1 MIRVTFA
8 DTASRDA
15 FADRFKL
22 TSKVDAL
29 DLDIDWHLLQ
39 FAKLDPNATDY
50 HQVAVLQSGAGAAT
64 VQEFVVKGSP
74 THFGAYASVLADL
87 GNGFYH
93 VASADATNLADNVD
107 SIEHT
112 SAPMKLMSNVGN
124 IESMNGVDS
133 DLDPTSAD
141 AQWPRIRVVS
151 RYRPLAES
159 FSTHEMTYLSK
170 PELYIIDT
178 GINFEHPEFDYPE
191 FEGVNFWTC
200 FGPPG
205 GPANYYDDNV
215 GHGTAV
221 ASMAVGKN
229 LGVANHCKVFNVKI
243 GDATGTAS
251 ILQVGQA
258 IDAIVAAASADPL
271 KTRICNMSWGT
282 ARSAYLD
289 AKVQGLLDLGITVVC
304 AAGNDGI
311 DVADISPGGMVDVLT
326 IAAMDK
332 YDIPCGFNNISPSDA
347 GVTTGAGQALDLF
360 APGEAIIAAK
370 YTGGYLMISGTSFSA
385 PIVAGVAAEIGALF
399 VEMVPFAQMKETILS
414 TATENALLFEDS
426 SFSENQNKIVYL
438 ITSDPNANYK
448 NNNMT
453 MYLGVHPDSDA
464 PIVADLNSAINVS
477 DLSSVFPDD
486 PVAWSLEWLDPAV
499 EAAYAPFMV
508 LDAET
513 GMLTIA
519 KPTVELPAETKLK
532 MIEFKAV
539 ATTTRAKMTGPVL
552 FYFQTNPLYAET
564 KESDITLA
572 LTETNSISFYAF
584 WSASIK

>member
-29 DLDIDWHLLQ
+29 ELDIGWHLLQ
-39 FAKLDPNATDY
+39 FAKLDSKATDY
-50 HQVAVLQSGAGAAT
+50 HQVSVLQSGAGAAT
-64 VQEFVVKGSP
+64 LQEFVVKGNP
-74 THFGAYASVLADL
+74 AHFSGFASVLADL

-112 SAPMKLMSNVGN
+112 SAPMKLMANVGS
-124 IESMNGVDS
+124 IESMNGEDS
-133 DLDPTSAD
+133 SLDPTSAD

-159 FSTHEMTYLSK
+159 FSTHELTYLSK
-170 PELYIIDT
+170 PELYVFDT
-178 GINFEHPEFDYPE
+178 GINFSHPEFDYPG

-221 ASMAVGKN
+221 TSMAVGKN
-229 LGVANHCKVFNVKI
+229 LGVANNCKVFNVKI

-258 IDAIVAAASADPL
+258 IDAVVAAASADPL

-289 AKVQGLLDLGITVVC
+289 AKVQGLLDLGITVIC

-311 DVADISPGGMVDVLT
+311 DVADISPGGMIDVIT
-326 IAAMDK
+326 VAAMDK

-347 GVTTGAGQALDLF
+347 GVTTGHGQALDLF

-370 YTGGYLMISGTSFSA
+370 YTGGYLLISGTSFSA
-385 PIVAGVAAEIGALF
+385 PLVAGVAAEIGALF
-399 VEMVPFAQMKETILS
+399 VEMVPFAQMKETLIT

-453 MYLGVHPDSDA
+453 MYLGVHPENES

-477 DLSSVFPDD
+477 DVTAVFPDD
-486 PVAWSLEWLDPAV
+486 EPVWSIEW
-499 EAAYAPFMV
+499 

-513 GMLTIA
+513 QAEYEPFMNLDSATGLLNIA
-519 KPTVELPAETKLK
+519 KPTVELPTETKLK

-539 ATTTRAKMTGPVL
+539 ATTSRARMTGPVM
-552 FYFQTNPLYAET
+552 FYFQTNPLYSET

-584 WSASIK
+584 WSAQIK

>member
-22 TSKVDAL
+22 TTKVDAL
-29 DLDIDWHLLQ
+29 DLDIGWHLLQ
-39 FAKLDPNATDY
+39 FAKLDPTATDY
-50 HQVAVLQSGAGAAT
+50 HQVAVLEAGMGAAT
-64 VQEFVVKGSP
+64 IQEFVIKGDP
-74 THFGAYASVLADL
+74 IHFGQCATIIADL

-93 VASADATNLADNVD
+93 VSSVDATNLADNVD

-112 SAPMKLMSNVGN
+112 SAPMKLMANVGS
-124 IESMNGVDS
+124 IESMNGES
-133 DLDPTSAD
+133 TSLDPTGSD
-141 AQWPRIRVVS
+141 AQWPRIRIVS

-159 FSTHEMTYLSK
+159 FSTHDMTYLSK
-170 PELYIIDT
+170 PELYVFDT
-178 GINFEHPEFDYPE
+178 GINFSHPEFDYPG

-205 GPANYYDDNV
+205 GPYDYYDDNI

-221 ASMAVGKN
+221 TSMAVGKN
-229 LGVANHCKVFNVKI
+229 LGIANNCKVFNVKI

-251 ILQVGQA
+251 ILQIGQA
-258 IDAIVAAASADPL
+258 IDALVAVASADPL

-289 AKVQGLLDLGITVVC
+289 AKVQGLLDLGITVIC

-311 DVADISPGGMVDVLT
+311 DIADISPAGMVDVLT
-326 IAAMDK
+326 VAAMDK

-347 GVTTGAGQALDLF
+347 GVTTGHGQELDLF
-360 APGEAIIAAK
+360 APGEAVVVAN

-385 PIVAGVAAEIGALF
+385 PLVAGVAAEIGALF
-399 VEMVPFAQMKETILS
+399 ADMVPFAQMKNTIIT

-426 SFSENQNKIVYL
+426 TFSENQNKIVYL
-438 ITSDPNANYK
+438 ITSDPNASYK

-453 MYLGVHPDSDA
+453 MYLGVHPESGE
-464 PIVADLNSAINVS
+464 PIVANLNSAINVS
-477 DLSSVFPDD
+477 DLNVVFPDD
-486 PVAWSLEWLDPAV
+486 PVVWSIEWLDSAM
-499 EAAYAPFMV
+499 EADYAQFMN
-508 LDAET
+508 LEPET
-513 GMLTIA
+513 GTLTIA
-519 KPTVELPAETKLK
+519 NPTVTLPEETKLK
-532 MIEFKAV
+532 MIEFVAV
-539 ATTTRAKMTGPVL
+539 ATTSRARMTGTTM

-572 LTETNSISFYAF
+572 LTETNSISFYAA

>member
-22 TSKVDAL
+22 TTKVDAL
-29 DLDIDWHLLQ
+29 DLDIGWHLLQ
-39 FAKLDPNATDY
+39 FAKLDPTATDY
-50 HQVAVLQSGAGAAT
+50 HQVAVLEAGMGAAT
-64 VQEFVVKGSP
+64 IQEFVIKGDP
-74 THFGAYASVLADL
+74 IHFGQWATIIADL

-93 VASADATNLADNVD
+93 VSSVDATNLADNVD

-112 SAPMKLMSNVGN
+112 SAPMKLMANVGS
-124 IESMNGVDS
+124 IESMNGES
-133 DLDPTSAD
+133 TSLDPTGSD
-141 AQWPRIRVVS
+141 AQWPRIRIVS

-159 FSTHEMTYLSK
+159 FSTHDMTYLSK
-170 PELYIIDT
+170 PELYVFDT
-178 GINFEHPEFDYPE
+178 GINFSHPEFDYPG

-205 GPANYYDDNV
+205 GPYDYYDDNI

-221 ASMAVGKN
+221 TSMAVGKN
-229 LGVANHCKVFNVKI
+229 LGIANNCKVFNVKI

-251 ILQVGQA
+251 ILQIGQA
-258 IDAIVAAASADPL
+258 IDALVAVASADPL

-289 AKVQGLLDLGITVVC
+289 AKVQGLLDLGITVIC

-311 DVADISPGGMVDVLT
+311 DIADISPAGMVDVLT
-326 IAAMDK
+326 VAAMDK

-347 GVTTGAGQALDLF
+347 GVTTGHGQELDLF
-360 APGEAIIAAK
+360 APGEAVVVAN

-385 PIVAGVAAEIGALF
+385 PLVAGVAAEIGALF
-399 VEMVPFAQMKETILS
+399 ADMVPFAQMKNTIIT

-426 SFSENQNKIVYL
+426 TFSENQNKIVYL
-438 ITSDPNANYK
+438 ITSDPNASYK

-453 MYLGVHPDSDA
+453 MYLGVHPESGE
-464 PIVADLNSAINVS
+464 PIVANLNSAINVS
-477 DLSSVFPDD
+477 DLNVVFPDD
-486 PVAWSLEWLDPAV
+486 PVVWSIEWLDSAM
-499 EAAYAPFMV
+499 EADYAQFMN
-508 LDAET
+508 LEPET
-513 GMLTIA
+513 GTLTIA
-519 KPTVELPAETKLK
+519 NPTVTLPEETKLK
-532 MIEFKAV
+532 MIEFVAV
-539 ATTTRAKMTGPVL
+539 ATTSRARMTGTTM

-572 LTETNSISFYAF
+572 LTETNSISFYAA